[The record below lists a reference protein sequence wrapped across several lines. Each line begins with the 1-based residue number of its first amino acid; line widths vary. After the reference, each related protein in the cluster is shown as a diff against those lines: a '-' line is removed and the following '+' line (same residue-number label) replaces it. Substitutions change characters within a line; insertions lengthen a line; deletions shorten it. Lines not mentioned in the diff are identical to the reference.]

1 MHALADCG
9 DVRLVEFGLRPELP
23 GPDLMELEREDIAFA
38 WPVPG
43 AGDDKYTQGV
53 TGIAA
58 GSATYP
64 GAAVLATGASVLA
77 TSGMVRYAGQ
87 AADAVRAR
95 WPESICTGS
104 ITDAGR
110 VQAWSVGPG
119 LGTGLSAENVLKYV
133 LEAGVPVCADADAIT
148 MFANNPDLWDARDPD
163 TAVVLTPHDREY
175 ARLMGEDVG
184 DDRVAAA
191 RRAAARFNA
200 VVLLKGNTTIIADP
214 GGAVAVNRSRS
225 SWPATAGSGDVLS
238 GVIGSLLAAGVYP
251 LLAAASAAH
260 VHSLAG
266 ELAANGA
273 PIPASSLMAAIP
285 DAIRSV
291 RAVTP

>member
-1 MHALADCG
+1 
-9 DVRLVEFGLRPELP
+9 
-23 GPDLMELEREDIAFA
+23 
-38 WPVPG
+38 
-43 AGDDKYTQGV
+43 
-53 TGIAA
+53 
-58 GSATYP
+58 
-64 GAAVLATGASVLA
+64 
-77 TSGMVRYAGQ
+77 
-87 AADAVRAR
+87 
-95 WPESICTGS
+95 
-104 ITDAGR
+104 
-110 VQAWSVGPG
+110 
-119 LGTGLSAENVLKYV
+119 
-133 LEAGVPVCADADAIT
+133 AGVPVCADADAIT

-163 TAVVLTPHDREY
+163 TVVVLTPHDREY

-184 DDRVAAA
+184 ADRVAAA
-191 RRAAARFNA
+191 KRAAARFNA
-200 VVLLKGNTTIIADP
+200 VVLLKGNTTIVADP

-225 SWPATAGSGDVLS
+225 AWPATAGSGDVLS

-251 LLAAASAAH
+251 LLAAAGAAH